1 MLLRWCS
8 GKESTAN
15 ARDTGSVTDSGRSL
29 GEGDSNPLQ
38 HSCLGN
44 PMDKEAWRATVHVV
58 TKNQT

>member
-44 PMDKEAWRATVHVV
+44 PMDKEVWRTTVHVV

>member
-44 PMDKEAWRATVHVV
+44 PMDKEAWRTTVHVV